1 VRRDLNRRLARAEIA
16 VSATSWADQQRAKC
30 RQKLRVQVE
39 VCALIRE
46 ELLAMGL
53 DPALAVSLRVG
64 EEAAAELAA
73 IPDSEA
79 LRQADDA
86 ITRGDVGDLTEARR
100 SLAAELARIAAFYRN
115 GNQLDLRKATLIV
128 LLAFCVANASRARA

>member
-1 VRRDLNRRLARAEIA
+1 M
-16 VSATSWADQQRAKC
+16 
-30 RQKLRVQVE
+30 QVE

-86 ITRGDVGDLTEARR
+86 ITRGDVGDRTETRR